1 MKIEIGP
8 YPDDDSERKIDVQLD
23 KFDTWNM
30 DDTLAHIILPML
42 KQLKETKHGSHIVD
56 DGDVPEEL
64 RTTSNTY
71 QDHAG
76 DQLVVKFGD
85 DKEFE
90 DKMWAQYEIRWNW
103 VLGEMIWAFEQKTT
117 NWDEQFYSG
126 DPGKGFNDPNSTF
139 TCDYDGMTKHSARM
153 RNGFRLFGKYY
164 EGLWD

>member
-56 DGDVPEEL
+56 DEDVPEEL

-76 DQLVVKFGD
+76 NQTVFD
-85 DKEFE
+85 FE
-90 DKMWAQYEIRWNW
+90 DDDNGETEDDDDGGMEDDDGENDDDRRSSSFWN
-103 VLGEMIWAFEQKTT
+103 L
-117 NWDEQFYSG
+117 
-126 DPGKGFNDPNSTF
+126 
-139 TCDYDGMTKHSARM
+139 
-153 RNGFRLFGKYY
+153 
-164 EGLWD
+164 